1 MSKEKEVKTTV
12 VSFELTQEEDYKH
25 KSKWYIVNAMG
36 EAVYYHCRDRS
47 AAQKQC
53 DSDYGGKYKI
63 RAASDSKGSG
73 ETLGARGSV
82 NSKSRSGSYT
92 QRIYSNQGEVMC
104 N

>member
-36 EAVYYHCRDRS
+36 EVIYYHCRDRA

-63 RAASDSKGSG
+63 RAASDSKSSG
-73 ETLGARGSV
+73 EISCRGFT
-82 NSKSRSGSYT
+82 NSKSMAGTRLVNI
-92 QRIYSNQGEVMC
+92 RNKQGRF
-104 N
+104 